1 MRGIPPGIG
10 RMPYD
15 DVMTDP
21 TADNDPRPVEPIEPD
36 LNECCGNG
44 CCPCVFDTYAE
55 EKRSWQ
61 QALKAWEE
69 RHPDQVKDTAT
80 P

>member
-1 MRGIPPGIG
+1 
-10 RMPYD
+10 MPYD

-61 QALKAWEE
+61 QALKAWEG
-69 RHPDQVKDTAT
+69 RHPDQVKDTAGL
-80 P
+80 